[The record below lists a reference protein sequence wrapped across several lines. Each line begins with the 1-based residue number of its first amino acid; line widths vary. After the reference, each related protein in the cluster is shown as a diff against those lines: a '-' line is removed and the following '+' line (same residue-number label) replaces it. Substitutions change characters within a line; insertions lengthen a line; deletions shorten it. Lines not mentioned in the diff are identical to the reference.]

1 MAAVGLS
8 RAESFKP
15 HDPENDLITVQYEH
29 YFGTPFVAD
38 SIHAPSAFPAW
49 WLYATLPG
57 FRILSKEVFWA
68 VELDGMVRD
77 IREGN
82 ASLSDSPFQRYG
94 LFTGVT
100 LIEKAGHTG
109 SFLAG
114 AGVAGELSDPDFD
127 DSYVHLIYEHR
138 YRISRN
144 LTLGLGVLAMNNFG
158 EWQSPL
164 NLLPYLSWHIS
175 ERKRFRIAW
184 DVVEFK
190 QFLTERISTSAEVRY
205 DMSFFR
211 IDSRIPYELETVAV
225 GGGPD
230 IWLFRHFYLR
240 LRYKELLYRNE
251 TLELPGGTEVTSE
264 RRRGRSVKVQV
275 VYGK

>member
-1 MAAVGLS
+1 MAAVGFS

-15 HDPENDLITVQYEH
+15 HDPENDLVTIQYEH

-57 FRILSKEVFWA
+57 FRIFSKKVFWA

-94 LFTGVT
+94 LFAGVT
-100 LIEKAGHTG
+100 LIEQSGHTG

-114 AGVAGELSDPDFD
+114 AGVAGELPRPGLADR
-127 DSYVHLIYEHR
+127 YVHLIYEHR
-138 YRISRN
+138 YRLSRD
-144 LTLGLGVLAMNNFG
+144 LTVGLGILAMNNFG
-158 EWQSPL
+158 EWQVPF

-175 ERKRFRIAW
+175 NRQRFRIAW
-184 DVVEFK
+184 DVLEFK
-190 QFLTERISTSAEVRY
+190 QFFTERISASAEVRY

-211 IDSRIPYELETVAV
+211 IDSRASYELATVAV

-230 IWLFRHFYLR
+230 IWLFRHCYLR
-240 LRYKELLYRNE
+240 LRYKELLYRGENV
-251 TLELPGGTEVTSE
+251 TLSGNAVHESG
-264 RRRGRSVKVQV
+264 RQRGRSLKVQI